1 MAIGVAILLLGRF
14 GINVL
19 LAAPPA
25 ADPEGAVEVAADYR
39 CALCGMRVTVTRAP
53 GEEFT
58 PPRHCH
64 EEMEEAI

>member
-1 MAIGVAILLLGRF
+1 VAIGVAILLLGRF
-14 GINVL
+14 GIKL
-19 LAAPPA
+19 LLNAPPA
-25 ADPEGAVEVAADYR
+25 ADPQDAVEVAFDYR